1 VVKSGVV
8 ELMERAAALLLHLCL
23 GLIPVLGI
31 GWIFSVSDYLGVALT
46 FQQAVGVLLGL
57 AVAATH
63 LKYPY
68 RAKAGILEIILAL
81 VGFLSWFWM
90 VWNFEAWIVAMADR
104 TPDMWVPG
112 VFAIVLMMEAL
123 RKGAGNII
131 TGLVWVIIVYAFFGD
146 HLPGPLQA
154 EVFPPTK
161 VVLYLYADNNGI
173 PGLVLRV
180 VAQLVLAFILFGK
193 LLQVSGGSMFLNDL
207 AMGWMGHR
215 RGGPAKVAV
224 VASAAFGTISGSTV
238 GNIMATGIV
247 TIPLMKKFGFDA
259 KYAAAIEAVASNGG
273 QIAPPVMGATA
284 FIIAEFL
291 EVPYQDVVL
300 AAIVPAALYFLVL
313 FLQVDAIAAKLG
325 LSGLPKADLP
335 SPLKVFLNGWPY
347 LIPIGVLLHYLFGLG
362 YNAGLSAM
370 YATAALFV
378 LMIVKDRRLP
388 TKQQWY
394 DFVFGGGTDLVPLI
408 LIGGAAGVVIGVLN
422 ATGLAFQLSLLLT
435 TVGKAMGLFV
445 MLLLTALVAI
455 ILGMG
460 MPTAAVYIVLVT
472 VVAPAFVD
480 MGVAPMS
487 AHMFLFYFGLLS
499 MLTPPVAVAS
509 MVAASMAGSDM
520 WRTGFVGVKLAAA
533 AYLLP
538 FLWVFN
544 PALILDGTPTAVI
557 LAVGSASVA
566 AWMLA
571 RALQGYSV
579 SSVFAVLGAT
589 ALTIAALFVGGST
602 LWLGPESVWVVVVS
616 FAGIVLLAVL
626 RYWEKPKPVEKLV
639 ALDTGP

>member
-1 VVKSGVV
+1 MDRVT
-8 ELMERAAALLLHLCL
+8 AALLHLCL
-23 GLIPVLGI
+23 GSLPVLGI
-31 GWIFSVSDYLGVALT
+31 GWILSIPDYFGIALT

-57 AVAATH
+57 AVAAGI
-63 LKYPY
+63 LKFPY
-68 RAKAGILEIILAL
+68 RARSGVLEIVLAL
-81 VGFLSWFWM
+81 AGLLTWCWM
-90 VWNFEAWIVAMADR
+90 VWNFEAWIVGMADR

-112 VFAIVLMMEAL
+112 VIAVVLMMEAV
-123 RKGAGNII
+123 RKAAGGII
-131 TGLVWVIIVYAFFGD
+131 AGLVWVIILYAFLGD
-146 HLPGPLQA
+146 HLPGVLQA

-193 LLQVSGGSMFLNDL
+193 LLQVSGGSTFLNDL
-207 AMGWMGHR
+207 AMGLMGHR

-238 GNIMATGIV
+238 GNIMSTGIV
-247 TIPLMKKFGFDA
+247 TIPLMKKFGFQA

-291 EVPYQDVVL
+291 EVPYQDVVV
-300 AAIVPAALYFLVL
+300 AAIIPAALYFLAL
-313 FLQVDAIAAKLG
+313 FLQVDAIAVRFG
-325 LSGLPKADLP
+325 LSGLARSELP
-335 SPLKVFLNGWPY
+335 APFKVLWAGWPY
-347 LIPIGVLLHYLFGLG
+347 LLPIVVLLYFLFGLG
-362 YNAGLSAM
+362 YNPGLSAI
-370 YATAALFV
+370 YASAALFV
-378 LMIVKDRRLP
+378 LMIVKDRKLP
-388 TKQQWY
+388 TREQWY
-394 DFVFGGGTDLVPLI
+394 DFVFGGGADLMPLI

-422 ATGLAFQLSLLLT
+422 ATGLAFQLSLMLT
-435 TVGKAMGLFV
+435 TLGKTMGLFV
-445 MLLLTALVAI
+445 MLVITAMIAI

-472 VVAPAFVD
+472 VVAPALVD
-480 MGVAPMS
+480 MGIQPMA

-509 MVAASMAGSDM
+509 IVAAGLAGSDM
-520 WRTGFVGVKLAAA
+520 WRTGLEGMKLAMI

-544 PALILDGTPTAVI
+544 PALIMDASPLAIV
-557 LAVGSASVA
+557 LAVLSCAVS

-571 RALQGYSV
+571 RAVQNFGTRS
-579 SSVFAVLGAT
+579 
-589 ALTIAALFVGGST
+589 IAAAIWIAGLLIGALAIGTST
-602 LWLGPESVWVVVVS
+602 LWLGQESFGVAAIS
-616 FAGIVLLAVL
+616 IAGAAVLLF
-626 RYWEKPKPVEKLV
+626 RRRREKSDLVKQPVTLN
-639 ALDTGP
+639 P